1 MIKAESQSAEKQLPS
16 NVTVTKEYA
25 ELKIEQLTD
34 HGGEGEESHAS
45 SENESHESDS
55 NR

>member
-1 MIKAESQSAEKQLPS
+1 MIKAESQLAEKQLSS

-25 ELKIEQLTD
+25 ELTIEHITD

-55 NR
+55 N